1 MGVGFGV
8 LAIITEP
15 PTTTTS
21 TPTPSTC
28 DRAGNKERLAEIR
41 VLLHLVSEGLGRHT
55 RCTFREGEGAMGVGV
70 LIKCFCFRFVFV

>member
-41 VLLHLVSEGLGRHT
+41 VLLHLVSNRGTGPTHPVYCLLYTSDAADES
-55 RCTFREGEGAMGVGV
+55 
-70 LIKCFCFRFVFV
+70 